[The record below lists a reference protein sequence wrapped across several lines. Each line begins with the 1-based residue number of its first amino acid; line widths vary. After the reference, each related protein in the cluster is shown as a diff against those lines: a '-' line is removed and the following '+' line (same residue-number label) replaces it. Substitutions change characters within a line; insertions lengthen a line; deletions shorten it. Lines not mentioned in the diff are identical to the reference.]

1 MSDAEAFGYRLLNIR
16 QDETL
21 KMIVKHQEDAPCQ
34 KFTRCQNLVDLV
46 QQRASA
52 LGDKPVFSFLRGNGE
67 NEVSLTYQ
75 SLHQRAM
82 AIAADLQNLA
92 PPGERAILL
101 FPPGLDFI
109 AAFFGCLYAGIIAVP
124 AAIPNRHRNS
134 SPVEAIFSAS
144 KASLVLSTA
153 EHREQA
159 KRTYA
164 CRSEIS
170 ERPWVAVDRISLE
183 RRHAWHDLQ
192 VDSRQIAFLQYTS
205 GSTSEPKGVMISH
218 DQLLYNA
225 SLIQEAF
232 HTTVESHAVFWLPLY
247 HDMGLI
253 GGVIQPV
260 YCGGSSTL
268 MAPAAFLQRPA
279 LWLETIS
286 RTQATISGGPDFAY
300 DLCARKISAEDR
312 AQFDLSC
319 WELAFLGAERIRPQ
333 TVDQFVN
340 VFGPCGFRREAL
352 FPCYGL
358 AEATL
363 MVSGGPYQDPPV
375 VLRVNADSL
384 ARDQV
389 QIDSAAATS
398 CRVLV
403 GCGENLRGQRIL
415 IVDPQTRLPV
425 ANGHVGEIWVQGP
438 SVGYGYYEDPQATA
452 KTFLARL
459 ANSGEGPF
467 LRTGDLGFIFRK
479 QLFVT
484 GRLKN
489 LIIIRGRNHYPEDI
503 EQTINSAYR
512 GLRVGYCAAFSIE
525 VEDQDQ
531 LVVVQEVEPRHRD
544 LDADAAIRAI
554 RRAIAARHEL
564 EVHAVL
570 LVKAGTVP
578 KTSSGKTRRVACRQ
592 RYLHG
597 ELDVLAEWRAPT
609 AEAENELAEVPT
621 GCSRRKAS
629 AAEIESWLVQRI
641 TARLR
646 LAPGE
651 VKVTTP
657 FLELGM
663 GSLDAVEIA
672 AALEQWLGRHL
683 SPTAIYNYPT
693 IAALAHWLAV
703 PVLPR
708 GVASAAV
715 AGVFTA
721 PTSALSSEELLDE
734 VRGMTDQDIEGF
746 LVQELAEQQSK

>member
-1 MSDAEAFGYRLLNIR
+1 M
-16 QDETL
+16 
-21 KMIVKHQEDAPCQ
+21 
-34 KFTRCQNLVDLV
+34 
-46 QQRASA
+46 
-52 LGDKPVFSFLRGNGE
+52 GDKHVFSFLRGNGE
-67 NEVSLTYQ
+67 EEEETCLSYRA
-75 SLHQRAM
+75 LHERAM
-82 AIAADLQNLA
+82 AIAAELQTLA
-92 PPGERAILL
+92 PPRERALLL

-109 AAFFGCLYAGIIAVP
+109 SAFFGCLYAGIVAVP
-124 AAIPNRHRNS
+124 AAIPNRNRMTTS
-134 SPVEAIFSAS
+134 SVEAIFRAS
-144 KASLVLSTA
+144 KSSLVLSTA
-153 EHREQA
+153 EHREHA

-164 CRSEIS
+164 GNSGLS
-170 ERPWVAVDRISLE
+170 QRPWIAVDRIVPE

-192 VDSRQIAFLQYTS
+192 VGGRQIAFLQYTS
-205 GSTSEPKGVMISH
+205 GSTSVPKGVMISH
-218 DQLLYNA
+218 DHLLYNA

-232 HTTVESHAVFWLPLY
+232 HTTTESHAVFWLPLF

-286 RTQATISGGPDFAY
+286 RTRATISGGPDFAY
-300 DLCARKISAEDR
+300 DLCARKVSAEDR
-312 AQFDLSC
+312 AQLDLGC

-340 VFGPCGFRREAL
+340 IFAPRGFRRQAL

-363 MVSGGPYQDPPV
+363 LVSGGPWQVPPV
-375 VLRVNADSL
+375 VLHVKADSL
-384 ARDQV
+384 ARNQV
-389 QIDSAAATS
+389 EIGSAQDTT
-398 CRVLV
+398 CRILV

-415 IVDPQTRLPV
+415 IVDPHTRRPV
-425 ANGHVGEIWVQGP
+425 ADGHVGEIWVQGP
-438 SVGYGYYEDPQATA
+438 SVGYGYYEDRQTTAAT
-452 KTFLARL
+452 FQARL

-467 LRTGDLGFIFRK
+467 LRTGDLGFLRQK

-503 EQTINSAYR
+503 EQTINSAYK

-525 VEDQDQ
+525 VEDHDQ
-531 LVVVQEVEPRHRD
+531 LVVVQEVEPRQRD
-544 LDADAAIRAI
+544 LDANAAIQAI
-554 RRAIAARHEL
+554 RIAIANRHGL
-564 EVHAVL
+564 EVYAVV

-578 KTSSGKTRRVACRQ
+578 KTSSGKTRRAACRE

-597 ELDVLAEWRAPT
+597 ELDVVAAWKTPT
-609 AEAENELAEVPT
+609 NEPENEFDEAPADLTSRQVP
-621 GCSRRKAS
+621 
-629 AAEIESWLVQRI
+629 AAEIETWLIQRI

-646 LAPGE
+646 LEPGN
-651 VKVTTP
+651 VQVTTP

-672 AALEQWLGRHL
+672 SALERWLGRHL

-693 IAALAHWLAV
+693 IAALAHWL
-703 PVLPR
+703 
-708 GVASAAV
+708 SI
-715 AGVFTA
+715 
-721 PTSALSSEELLDE
+721 SALPSGATGAARPQLTHPPANLDSEQLLAQI
-734 VRGMTDQDIEGF
+734 RGMTDQDIEGF
-746 LVQELAEQQSK
+746 LAQELAKQQRK